1 MTGKRMLLTA
11 ASVGM
16 FALFSTSQTSA
27 ESFIYASQGDP
38 RTLDP
43 HAMNEQLTLSIQTQI
58 YDPLVGRGKNLELVP
73 SLATSW
79 QNTGGATWRFTLR
92 EGVKFHEGQDFTAED
107 VAFSIER
114 AKPGSQFRAF
124 LAQITDVTVV
134 DDFTVDVTTEEVDPL
149 LPGKLST
156 LNIMD
161 KDWAVEHDSEAVSD
175 IGEDAAEIYATR
187 NANGTGPYKLR
198 LREPGIRTEL
208 VRNDDWWG
216 ENEGNVNEAVYL
228 QITSAPTR
236 VAALLSGEVDMI
248 MDAPLQDLPRVE
260 ASPDLKVLQGP
271 ELRTLLLGMDQE
283 RDAPLY
289 AFDNDGAGLT
299 SNPFKDIRVRQAIAH
314 AVNVDVIIDRV
325 LRGNGVPAGIL
336 SIPGLNGY
344 DAALDERL
352 PFDLENAR
360 ALMAEAGWADGFRI
374 GFLCPNNRYVN
385 DTDVCRAIAG
395 QLAQINITAEIDS
408 VPRNIYFSRLL
419 DIDTSFYIIGLTA
432 SAYDTFD
439 LLQSNLM
446 TREPPDGQVNFG
458 RWSNADY
465 DAAVTALKSEVDP
478 AKRSELYNQA
488 LQLARDD
495 LADIRLY
502 HQAINWAM
510 KSNVDASLRSDNFV
524 HLKWVTVN

>member
-1 MTGKRMLLTA
+1 MIRKVLLGLVVA
-11 ASVGM
+11 AVSIPAGDHAHAAKFV
-16 FALFSTSQTSA
+16 
-27 ESFIYASQGDP
+27 YASQGDP

-58 YDPLVGRGKNLELVP
+58 YDTLVGRGKNLELVP

-79 QNTGGATWRFTLR
+79 ENTGGATWRFTLR
-92 EGVKFHEGQDFTAED
+92 QGVKFHEGQDFTAED

-114 AKPGSQFRAF
+114 GKPGSQFRAF
-124 LAQITDVTVV
+124 LAHITDVIVV
-134 DDFTVDVTTEEVDPL
+134 DDFTIDVTTAKVDPL

-161 KDWAVEHDSEAVSD
+161 RDWAIAHDSETVSD
-175 IGEDAAEIYATR
+175 IGADAEEIHATR
-187 NANGTGPYKLR
+187 HANGTGPYRLR

-208 VRNDDWWG
+208 VRNDEWWG
-216 ENEGNVNEAVYL
+216 ENEGNVTEATYL

-248 MDAPLQDLPRVE
+248 MDAPLQDLPRIQS
-260 ASPDLKVLQGP
+260 SPDLKVLQGP
-271 ELRTLLLGMDQE
+271 EIRTLLIGMDQH
-283 RDAPLY
+283 RDQPLH
-289 AFDNDGAGLT
+289 AFDAAGNALA
-299 SNPFKDIRVRQAIAH
+299 SNPFKDLRVRQAVAH
-314 AVNVDVIIDRV
+314 AINVDALIDRV
-325 LRGNGVPAGIL
+325 LRGNGVPAGIV

-344 DAALDERL
+344 DAELDRRPAFALDR
-352 PFDLENAR
+352 AR
-360 ALMAEAGWADGFRI
+360 SLMSEAGWGDGFRI

-385 DTDVCRAIAG
+385 DTEVCRAIAG
-395 QLAQINITAEIDS
+395 QLAQINIKAEVDS
-408 VPRNIYFSRLL
+408 VPRNVYFSRLL
-419 DIDTSFYIIGLTA
+419 EIDTSFYIIGLTA

-465 DAAVTALKSEVDP
+465 DAAVNALKSEIDP
-478 AKRSELYNQA
+478 AKRRALYERA
-488 LQLARDD
+488 ITLARDD
-495 LADIRLY
+495 LADLRLY

-510 KSNVDASLRSDNFV
+510 KSNVDATLRSDNFV
-524 HLKWVTVN
+524 HLKWITVD

>member
-1 MTGKRMLLTA
+1 MKHVRLTGFVVA
-11 ASVGM
+11 AM
-16 FALFSTSQTSA
+16 AFALSDGASA
-27 ESFIYASQGDP
+27 AKFVYASQGDP

-58 YDPLVGRGKNLELVP
+58 YDTLVGRGKDLGLVP

-79 QNTGGATWRFTLR
+79 ENTGGATWRFTLR
-92 EGVKFHEGQDFTAED
+92 QGVKFHEGQDFTAED

-114 AKPGSQFRAF
+114 GKPGSQFRAF
-124 LAQITDVTVV
+124 LAHITDVQIV
-134 DDFTVDVTTEEVDPL
+134 DDYTIDVTTAVIDPL

-161 KDWAVEHDSEAVSD
+161 KDWAAEHDSETVSD
-175 IGEDAAEIYATR
+175 IGADAEEIYATR
-187 NANGTGPYKLR
+187 HANGTGPYRLR

-208 VRNDDWWG
+208 ERNDDWWG
-216 ENEGNVNEAVYL
+216 DNPGNVTEATYL

-248 MDAPLQDLPRVE
+248 MDAPLQDLPRITS
-260 ASPDLKVLQGP
+260 SPGLKVLQGP
-271 ELRTLLLGMDQE
+271 EIRTLLLGMDQHRE
-283 RDAPLY
+283 QPLH
-289 AFDNDGAGLT
+289 AFDGDGNPLAG
-299 SNPFKDIRVRQAIAH
+299 NPFKDLRVRQAIGH
-314 AVNVDVIIDRV
+314 AVNVDALIDRV
-325 LRGNGVPAGIL
+325 LRGNGVPAGVV

-344 DAALDERL
+344 DADLDHR
-352 PFDLENAR
+352 PAFDLDRAR
-360 ALMAEAGWADGFRI
+360 SLMNEAGWGDGFRI

-385 DTDVCRAIAG
+385 DTEVCRAIAG
-395 QLAQINITAEIDS
+395 QLAQIEIEAEVDS
-408 VPRNIYFSRLL
+408 VPRNVYFSRLL

-465 DAAVTALKSEVDP
+465 DAAVNALKSEIDP
-478 AKRSELYNQA
+478 AKRGELYRRA
-488 LQLARDD
+488 ITLARDD
-495 LADIRLY
+495 VADLRLY

-510 KSNVDASLRSDNFV
+510 KSSIDATLRSDNFV
-524 HLKWVTVN
+524 HLKWITVN